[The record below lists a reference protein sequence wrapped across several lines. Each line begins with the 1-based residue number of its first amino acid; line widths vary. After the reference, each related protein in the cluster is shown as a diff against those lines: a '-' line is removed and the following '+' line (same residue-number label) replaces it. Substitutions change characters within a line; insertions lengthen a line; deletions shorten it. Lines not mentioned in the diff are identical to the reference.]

1 MQLNNLF
8 ILKIMMLINQQKSG
22 FIYQV
27 EYILKMQKFLILF
40 ISLPYHKQ
48 YKIHY
53 LLEIIVLMA
62 IYSQQL
68 FSNFMLILNYFV
80 SCIIAHNNLIDIL

>member
-1 MQLNNLF
+1 MQLNNPF

-40 ISLPYHKQ
+40 I
-48 YKIHY
+48 
-53 LLEIIVLMA
+53 
-62 IYSQQL
+62 
-68 FSNFMLILNYFV
+68 
-80 SCIIAHNNLIDIL
+80 